1 MPPSSETPP
10 PAPAAPRGRRAAGPA
25 RIRPGRPSL
34 HMSVL
39 WIVALAVVVID
50 QATKAWAVSALADE
64 RRIDV
69 MGGALGFVLVRNPG
83 AAFSFATG
91 QTWIF
96 SIVAIVVT
104 AIVVR
109 VSKRL
114 GSMWWAVTLGLVL
127 GGAVGNLIDRLV
139 RAPGIF
145 RGHVVDFI
153 DYGGLFVG
161 NIADIA
167 IVGAA
172 VAIVG
177 LSLIGLEV
185 DGSRAAEDAEGRAAA
200 RAALDGPPDRG
211 ERTAGSP
218 EPAEPPGVVGLPEPA
233 GPPGVVAVAEPA
245 GPAGVAA
252 PPEPESAG
260 PAAAPDGVV
269 GAGPAADCAE
279 DPAPPP
285 APGRT
290 PGSAPGAPDG
300 PERRA

>member
-218 EPAEPPGVVGLPEPA
+218 ETAEPPETA
-233 GPPGVVAVAEPA
+233 GPPGVV
-245 GPAGVAA
+245 A

-260 PAAAPDGVV
+260 PAAALDGVV

>member
-218 EPAEPPGVVGLPEPA
+218 ETAEPPGVA
-233 GPPGVVAVAEPA
+233 AVAEPA
-245 GPAGVAA
+245 GPSGVVGL
-252 PPEPESAG
+252 PEPESAG

>member
-1 MPPSSETPP
+1 MPPSSETHP
-10 PAPAAPRGRRAAGPA
+10 PAPAAPRGRRAAGLA

-39 WIVALAVVVID
+39 WIVALAVVVVD
-50 QATKAWAVSALADE
+50 QAAKAWAAGALADG

-127 GGAVGNLIDRLV
+127 GGAVGNLIDRLA
-139 RAPGIF
+139 REPGIF

-161 NIADIA
+161 NVADIA

-172 VAIVG
+172 AAIMA
-177 LSLIGLEV
+177 LSAAGFEI
-185 DGSRAAEDAEGRAAA
+185 DGSRAGDHDPDGTDEQEVDDAPAGGDGR
-200 RAALDGPPDRG
+200 DGPPSAG
-211 ERTAGSP
+211 TAADASAGTAADGAP
-218 EPAEPPGVVGLPEPA
+218 TTVGAA
-233 GPPGVVAVAEPA
+233 GPEDE
-245 GPAGVAA
+245 AA
-252 PPEPESAG
+252 R
-260 PAAAPDGVV
+260 D
-269 GAGPAADCAE
+269 
-279 DPAPPP
+279 
-285 APGRT
+285 
-290 PGSAPGAPDG
+290 
-300 PERRA
+300 ERP

>member
-218 EPAEPPGVVGLPEPA
+218 ETAEPPGVVGLPEPA

-245 GPAGVAA
+245 EPA
-252 PPEPESAG
+252 EPESAG

>member
-218 EPAEPPGVVGLPEPA
+218 ETAEPPGVVGLPEPA

-245 GPAGVAA
+245 EPA
-252 PPEPESAG
+252 EPESAG

-285 APGRT
+285 APGWT

>member
-200 RAALDGPPDRG
+200 RAVLDGPPDRG
-211 ERTAGSP
+211 ELPAAP
-218 EPAEPPGVVGLPEPA
+218 EPA
-233 GPPGVVAVAEPA
+233 
-245 GPAGVAA
+245 
-252 PPEPESAG
+252 
-260 PAAAPDGVV
+260 AAADDPG
-269 GAGPAADCAE
+269 GAGRAADCAE

>member
-218 EPAEPPGVVGLPEPA
+218 ETAEPA
-233 GPPGVVAVAEPA
+233 GVAAVAEPA
-245 GPAGVAA
+245 EPAGVVGL
-252 PPEPESAG
+252 PEPESAG

>member
-1 MPPSSETPP
+1 MPPSSETHP
-10 PAPAAPRGRRAAGPA
+10 PAPAAPRGRRAAGLA

-39 WIVALAVVVID
+39 WIVALAVVVVD
-50 QATKAWAVSALADE
+50 QAAKAWAAGALADG

-127 GGAVGNLIDRLV
+127 GGAVGNLIDRLA

-185 DGSRAAEDAEGRAAA
+185 DGSRAAEDAGDGAAA
-200 RAALDGPPDRG
+200 PDSAPPPTPGPAADSASAPD
-211 ERTAGSP
+211 RTAGS
-218 EPAEPPGVVGLPEPA
+218 
-233 GPPGVVAVAEPA
+233 
-245 GPAGVAA
+245 
-252 PPEPESAG
+252 
-260 PAAAPDGVV
+260 APD
-269 GAGPAADCAE
+269 
-279 DPAPPP
+279 
-285 APGRT
+285 
-290 PGSAPGAPDG
+290 APDQ

>member
-10 PAPAAPRGRRAAGPA
+10 PAPAAPRGRRAAGSA
-25 RIRPGRPSL
+25 RIRLRRPSL

-39 WIVALAVVVID
+39 WIVALSVVVVD
-50 QATKAWAVSALADE
+50 QATKVWATGALADGH
-64 RRIDV
+64 RIGV
-69 MGGALGFVLVRNPG
+69 MGDALGFVLVRNPG

-104 AIVVR
+104 AIVMR

-127 GGAVGNLIDRLV
+127 GGAVGNLIDRLA

-161 NIADIA
+161 NVADIA

-185 DGSRAAEDAEGRAAA
+185 DGSRAAEDAEGGAAA
-200 RAALDGPPDRG
+200 RAALDGPPDRVEQAAG
-211 ERTAGSP
+211 PPGPAAAAEPAGSP
-218 EPAEPPGVVGLPEPA
+218 EPAA
-233 GPPGVVAVAEPA
+233 AAEPA
-245 GPAGVAA
+245 GSP
-252 PPEPESAG
+252 G
-260 PAAAPDGVV
+260 PAAAAEPAGSPGPAAADGPDDPG
-269 GAGPAADCAE
+269 GAGRAADCAE

-285 APGRT
+285 ASGRT
-290 PGSAPGAPDG
+290 PGSAPDASDG